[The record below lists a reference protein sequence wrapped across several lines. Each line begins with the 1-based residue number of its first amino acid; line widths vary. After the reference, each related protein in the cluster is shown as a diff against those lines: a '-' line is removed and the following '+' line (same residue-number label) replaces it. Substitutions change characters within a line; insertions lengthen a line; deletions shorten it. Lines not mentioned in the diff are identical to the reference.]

1 MQTSTNPIRN
11 CFLNGHMIAGELT
24 IERIQVHK
32 RICNLSFPQ
41 FGHGFWQEVDNRD
54 GVSQKNRHYSPMRGD
69 QK

>member
-1 MQTSTNPIRN
+1 
-11 CFLNGHMIAGELT
+11 MIAGELT